1 VTQHQDEVV
10 AQHQDEVVAQHQD
23 EVVAQHQDEVVAQ
36 HQDEVVTQHQDEVVT
51 QHQDE
56 VVTQHQD
63 EVVTQHQDEV
73 VAQHQDEV
81 VAQHQDEVVT
91 QAKQVVPQIDI
102 TAGLDIKTDS
112 GIVGDNITN
121 YSRPVLSGTTIV
133 NSKISLFVA
142 GEEYTATADSEGK
155 WSIPVSNELE
165 DGEYNYYITATAPD
179 GRTGNYSDYF
189 IIDTKDPD
197 ISFTL
202 NGELRND
209 ITNVTMPLLTGLTEA
224 KSTVSIIIG
233 DSEYYTTSNSVGEWS
248 IQTTRALQEGINNY
262 TVTVIDQAGNN
273 SITQGTVTLDTTIL
287 PLTGIKFSHSADDRN
302 SNTYTPTIEG
312 WGEPGA
318 MLTISIGSRSRT
330 LTIPES
336 RKWFFAVPPGFI
348 QKGRTTQYI
357 SFKETDPAGNSNQKN
372 IKFNFF
378 TDKPDVSADL
388 SPDSDTGIHGDKIT
402 NNLSP
407 TLTGK
412 ISSARLSP
420 DMIGRSKISLTI
432 DGVTYSN
439 ISVDKNGNWSFKLPV
454 ELSPGYIYH
463 YTVNASD
470 FVGNTNS
477 YTSFI
482 KTSPL
487 SGSLDIDSITGQNSI
502 IETSNKLPTLSG
514 TATIGSELVININNT
529 SQKVSVDSSTGAWTY
544 KVTESL
550 GDGKHTFTLVEK
562 NKNGKI
568 NTFNGYFIV
577 DTRAPELTASISGIK
592 DGKIH
597 DPNVVFIGKTEPRAL
612 VTISV
617 LGGTYQT
624 KADNKGDWSYPLN
637 NKELSV
643 NQTINYSVIASNAA
657 GNRSK
662 ASGSFYIDTINLTV
676 GIDDQNSSKD
686 KDVVTNNNKP
696 IFSGVT
702 ENDSNVSLKINNDMY
717 STKADQYGHWSIEL
731 QKELPDDTY
740 TYTVTVNK
748 GDKMNYISDKITID
762 TVALPTHINPVN
774 DFDSHIHHDSYYTNT
789 NQPTL
794 TGISEP
800 HAKII
805 LNINNN
811 TSETMADENG
821 NWELKTVSLKE
832 GNTENNYSIK
842 IIDRAGNISE
852 EVTGQIIFDNTPPEL
867 NNVSI
872 HHQDSDNQLVTLS
885 GKTKSNS
892 MIVLS
897 CDDNNDYSTRANNEG
912 EWMLKTYNRK
922 DESYNIKVIDQ
933 AGNESEWVIKTP
945 ASDTTTIVPE
955 KVEIIDTHNIQNDS
969 MNIIAAEIPPSENGV
984 HSQYSADVGIEHH
997 NELSL

>member
-1 VTQHQDEVV
+1 MKSVSVTNFDYENTRVAKLKVSGFDIIITDSHGEKTRIIDGLPGILTGELKLQNENGKDIDSTEIINSIDASRLGLDVSVLGSLLNGNDVIPPQEKIDEKTPHNETNEDATHKALEALSAENKELKEKLSKSHQQPKNEENIKIQVEIAEQKINEDTAAFQESNSPTLSVDNRPKKKILLLDDSGSSSSSLPPIKIYIHQDEI
-10 AQHQDEVVAQHQD
+10 
-23 EVVAQHQDEVVAQ
+23 VAQ
-36 HQDEVVTQHQDEVVT
+36 HQDEVVTQHQDEVVA
-51 QHQDE
+51 
-56 VVTQHQD
+56 
-63 EVVTQHQDEV
+63 QHQDEV

-482 KTSPL
+482 KTSP
-487 SGSLDIDSITGQNSI
+487 
-502 IETSNKLPTLSG
+502 
-514 TATIGSELVININNT
+514 
-529 SQKVSVDSSTGAWTY
+529 
-544 KVTESL
+544 
-550 GDGKHTFTLVEK
+550 
-562 NKNGKI
+562 
-568 NTFNGYFIV
+568 
-577 DTRAPELTASISGIK
+577 
-592 DGKIH
+592 
-597 DPNVVFIGKTEPRAL
+597 
-612 VTISV
+612 
-617 LGGTYQT
+617 
-624 KADNKGDWSYPLN
+624 
-637 NKELSV
+637 
-643 NQTINYSVIASNAA
+643 
-657 GNRSK
+657 
-662 ASGSFYIDTINLTV
+662 
-676 GIDDQNSSKD
+676 
-686 KDVVTNNNKP
+686 
-696 IFSGVT
+696 
-702 ENDSNVSLKINNDMY
+702 
-717 STKADQYGHWSIEL
+717 
-731 QKELPDDTY
+731 
-740 TYTVTVNK
+740 
-748 GDKMNYISDKITID
+748 
-762 TVALPTHINPVN
+762 
-774 DFDSHIHHDSYYTNT
+774 
-789 NQPTL
+789 
-794 TGISEP
+794 
-800 HAKII
+800 
-805 LNINNN
+805 
-811 TSETMADENG
+811 
-821 NWELKTVSLKE
+821 
-832 GNTENNYSIK
+832 
-842 IIDRAGNISE
+842 
-852 EVTGQIIFDNTPPEL
+852 
-867 NNVSI
+867 
-872 HHQDSDNQLVTLS
+872 
-885 GKTKSNS
+885 
-892 MIVLS
+892 
-897 CDDNNDYSTRANNEG
+897 
-912 EWMLKTYNRK
+912 
-922 DESYNIKVIDQ
+922 
-933 AGNESEWVIKTP
+933 
-945 ASDTTTIVPE
+945 
-955 KVEIIDTHNIQNDS
+955 
-969 MNIIAAEIPPSENGV
+969 
-984 HSQYSADVGIEHH
+984 
-997 NELSL
+997 

>member
-1 VTQHQDEVV
+1 MKSVSVTNFDYENTRVAKLKVSGFDIIITDSHGEKTRIIDGLPGILTGELKLQNENGKDIDSTEIINSIDASRLGLDVSVLGSLLNGNDVIPPQEKIDEKTPHNETNEDATHKALEALSAENKELKEKLSKSHQQPKNEENIKIQVEIAEQKINEDTAAFQESNSPTLSVDNRPKKKILLLDDSGSSSSSLPPIKIYIHQDEIV
-10 AQHQDEVVAQHQD
+10 A
-23 EVVAQHQDEVVAQ
+23 
-36 HQDEVVTQHQDEVVT
+36 
-51 QHQDE
+51 
-56 VVTQHQD
+56 QHQD

-454 ELSPGYIYH
+454 EL
-463 YTVNASD
+463 
-470 FVGNTNS
+470 
-477 YTSFI
+477 
-482 KTSPL
+482 
-487 SGSLDIDSITGQNSI
+487 
-502 IETSNKLPTLSG
+502 
-514 TATIGSELVININNT
+514 
-529 SQKVSVDSSTGAWTY
+529 
-544 KVTESL
+544 
-550 GDGKHTFTLVEK
+550 
-562 NKNGKI
+562 
-568 NTFNGYFIV
+568 
-577 DTRAPELTASISGIK
+577 
-592 DGKIH
+592 
-597 DPNVVFIGKTEPRAL
+597 
-612 VTISV
+612 
-617 LGGTYQT
+617 
-624 KADNKGDWSYPLN
+624 
-637 NKELSV
+637 
-643 NQTINYSVIASNAA
+643 
-657 GNRSK
+657 
-662 ASGSFYIDTINLTV
+662 
-676 GIDDQNSSKD
+676 
-686 KDVVTNNNKP
+686 
-696 IFSGVT
+696 
-702 ENDSNVSLKINNDMY
+702 
-717 STKADQYGHWSIEL
+717 
-731 QKELPDDTY
+731 
-740 TYTVTVNK
+740 
-748 GDKMNYISDKITID
+748 
-762 TVALPTHINPVN
+762 
-774 DFDSHIHHDSYYTNT
+774 
-789 NQPTL
+789 
-794 TGISEP
+794 
-800 HAKII
+800 
-805 LNINNN
+805 
-811 TSETMADENG
+811 
-821 NWELKTVSLKE
+821 
-832 GNTENNYSIK
+832 
-842 IIDRAGNISE
+842 
-852 EVTGQIIFDNTPPEL
+852 
-867 NNVSI
+867 
-872 HHQDSDNQLVTLS
+872 
-885 GKTKSNS
+885 
-892 MIVLS
+892 
-897 CDDNNDYSTRANNEG
+897 
-912 EWMLKTYNRK
+912 
-922 DESYNIKVIDQ
+922 
-933 AGNESEWVIKTP
+933 
-945 ASDTTTIVPE
+945 
-955 KVEIIDTHNIQNDS
+955 
-969 MNIIAAEIPPSENGV
+969 
-984 HSQYSADVGIEHH
+984 
-997 NELSL
+997 

>member
-1 VTQHQDEVV
+1 MKSVSVTNFDYENTRVAKLKVSGFDIIITDSHGEKTRIIDGLPGILTGELKLQNENGKDIDSTEIINSIDASRLGLDVSVLGSLLNGNDVIPPQEKIDEKTPHNETNEDATHKALEALSAENKELKEKLSKSHQQPKNEENIKIQVEIAEQKINEDTAAFQESNSPTLSVDNRPKKKILLLDDSGSSSSSLPPIKIYIHQDEIVAQHQDEVVTQHQDEVV

-662 ASGSFYIDTINLTV
+662 ASGSF
-676 GIDDQNSSKD
+676 
-686 KDVVTNNNKP
+686 
-696 IFSGVT
+696 
-702 ENDSNVSLKINNDMY
+702 
-717 STKADQYGHWSIEL
+717 
-731 QKELPDDTY
+731 
-740 TYTVTVNK
+740 
-748 GDKMNYISDKITID
+748 
-762 TVALPTHINPVN
+762 
-774 DFDSHIHHDSYYTNT
+774 
-789 NQPTL
+789 
-794 TGISEP
+794 
-800 HAKII
+800 I
-805 LNINNN
+805 LI
-811 TSETMADENG
+811 
-821 NWELKTVSLKE
+821 
-832 GNTENNYSIK
+832 
-842 IIDRAGNISE
+842 R
-852 EVTGQIIFDNTPPEL
+852 
-867 NNVSI
+867 
-872 HHQDSDNQLVTLS
+872 
-885 GKTKSNS
+885 
-892 MIVLS
+892 
-897 CDDNNDYSTRANNEG
+897 
-912 EWMLKTYNRK
+912 
-922 DESYNIKVIDQ
+922 
-933 AGNESEWVIKTP
+933 
-945 ASDTTTIVPE
+945 
-955 KVEIIDTHNIQNDS
+955 
-969 MNIIAAEIPPSENGV
+969 
-984 HSQYSADVGIEHH
+984 
-997 NELSL
+997 

>member
-1 VTQHQDEVV
+1 MKSVSVTNFDYENTRVAKLKVSGFDIIITDSHGEKTRIIDGLPGILTGELKLQNENGKDIDSTEIINSIDASRLGLDVSVLGSLLNGNDVIPPQEKIDEKTPHNETNEDATHKALEALSAENKELKEKLSKSHQQPKNEENIKIQVEIAEQKINEDTAAFQESNSPTLSVDNRPKKKILLLDDSGSSSSSLPPIKIYIHQDEIVAQHQDEVVTQHQDEVV

-624 KADNKGDWSYPLN
+624 KADNKGDWSYPL
-637 NKELSV
+637 
-643 NQTINYSVIASNAA
+643 
-657 GNRSK
+657 
-662 ASGSFYIDTINLTV
+662 
-676 GIDDQNSSKD
+676 
-686 KDVVTNNNKP
+686 
-696 IFSGVT
+696 
-702 ENDSNVSLKINNDMY
+702 
-717 STKADQYGHWSIEL
+717 
-731 QKELPDDTY
+731 
-740 TYTVTVNK
+740 
-748 GDKMNYISDKITID
+748 
-762 TVALPTHINPVN
+762 
-774 DFDSHIHHDSYYTNT
+774 
-789 NQPTL
+789 
-794 TGISEP
+794 
-800 HAKII
+800 
-805 LNINNN
+805 
-811 TSETMADENG
+811 
-821 NWELKTVSLKE
+821 
-832 GNTENNYSIK
+832 
-842 IIDRAGNISE
+842 
-852 EVTGQIIFDNTPPEL
+852 
-867 NNVSI
+867 
-872 HHQDSDNQLVTLS
+872 
-885 GKTKSNS
+885 
-892 MIVLS
+892 
-897 CDDNNDYSTRANNEG
+897 
-912 EWMLKTYNRK
+912 
-922 DESYNIKVIDQ
+922 
-933 AGNESEWVIKTP
+933 
-945 ASDTTTIVPE
+945 
-955 KVEIIDTHNIQNDS
+955 
-969 MNIIAAEIPPSENGV
+969 
-984 HSQYSADVGIEHH
+984 
-997 NELSL
+997 

>member
-1 VTQHQDEVV
+1 MKSVSVTNFDYENTRVAKLKVSGFDIIITDSHGEKTRIIDGFPGILTGELKLQNENGKDIDSTEIINSIDASRLGLDVSVLGSLLNGNDVIPPQEKIDEKTPHNETNEDATHKALEALSAENKELKEKLSKSHQQPKNEENIKIQVEIAEQKINEDTAAFQESNSPTLSVDNRPKKKILLLDDSGSSSSSLPPIKIYIHQDEIVAQHQDEVVTQHQDEVV

-696 IFSGVT
+696 I
-702 ENDSNVSLKINNDMY
+702 
-717 STKADQYGHWSIEL
+717 
-731 QKELPDDTY
+731 
-740 TYTVTVNK
+740 
-748 GDKMNYISDKITID
+748 
-762 TVALPTHINPVN
+762 
-774 DFDSHIHHDSYYTNT
+774 
-789 NQPTL
+789 
-794 TGISEP
+794 
-800 HAKII
+800 
-805 LNINNN
+805 
-811 TSETMADENG
+811 
-821 NWELKTVSLKE
+821 
-832 GNTENNYSIK
+832 
-842 IIDRAGNISE
+842 
-852 EVTGQIIFDNTPPEL
+852 
-867 NNVSI
+867 
-872 HHQDSDNQLVTLS
+872 
-885 GKTKSNS
+885 
-892 MIVLS
+892 
-897 CDDNNDYSTRANNEG
+897 
-912 EWMLKTYNRK
+912 
-922 DESYNIKVIDQ
+922 
-933 AGNESEWVIKTP
+933 
-945 ASDTTTIVPE
+945 
-955 KVEIIDTHNIQNDS
+955 
-969 MNIIAAEIPPSENGV
+969 
-984 HSQYSADVGIEHH
+984 
-997 NELSL
+997 

>member
-1 VTQHQDEVV
+1 MKSVSVTNFDYENTRVAKLKVSGFDIIITDSHGEKTRIIDGLPGILTGELKLQNENGKDIDSTEIINSIDASRLGLDVSVLGSLLNGNDVIPPQEKIDEKTPHNETNEDATHKALEALSAENKELKEKLSKSHQQPKNEENIKIQVEIAEQKINEDTAAFQESNSPTLSVDNRPKKKILLLDDSGSSSSSLPPIKIYIHQDEIV
-10 AQHQDEVVAQHQD
+10 A
-23 EVVAQHQDEVVAQ
+23 
-36 HQDEVVTQHQDEVVT
+36 QHQDEVVT

-487 SGSLDIDSITGQNSI
+487 SGSLD
-502 IETSNKLPTLSG
+502 
-514 TATIGSELVININNT
+514 
-529 SQKVSVDSSTGAWTY
+529 
-544 KVTESL
+544 
-550 GDGKHTFTLVEK
+550 
-562 NKNGKI
+562 
-568 NTFNGYFIV
+568 
-577 DTRAPELTASISGIK
+577 
-592 DGKIH
+592 
-597 DPNVVFIGKTEPRAL
+597 
-612 VTISV
+612 
-617 LGGTYQT
+617 
-624 KADNKGDWSYPLN
+624 
-637 NKELSV
+637 
-643 NQTINYSVIASNAA
+643 
-657 GNRSK
+657 
-662 ASGSFYIDTINLTV
+662 
-676 GIDDQNSSKD
+676 
-686 KDVVTNNNKP
+686 
-696 IFSGVT
+696 
-702 ENDSNVSLKINNDMY
+702 
-717 STKADQYGHWSIEL
+717 
-731 QKELPDDTY
+731 
-740 TYTVTVNK
+740 
-748 GDKMNYISDKITID
+748 
-762 TVALPTHINPVN
+762 
-774 DFDSHIHHDSYYTNT
+774 
-789 NQPTL
+789 
-794 TGISEP
+794 
-800 HAKII
+800 
-805 LNINNN
+805 
-811 TSETMADENG
+811 
-821 NWELKTVSLKE
+821 
-832 GNTENNYSIK
+832 
-842 IIDRAGNISE
+842 
-852 EVTGQIIFDNTPPEL
+852 
-867 NNVSI
+867 
-872 HHQDSDNQLVTLS
+872 
-885 GKTKSNS
+885 
-892 MIVLS
+892 
-897 CDDNNDYSTRANNEG
+897 
-912 EWMLKTYNRK
+912 
-922 DESYNIKVIDQ
+922 
-933 AGNESEWVIKTP
+933 
-945 ASDTTTIVPE
+945 
-955 KVEIIDTHNIQNDS
+955 
-969 MNIIAAEIPPSENGV
+969 
-984 HSQYSADVGIEHH
+984 
-997 NELSL
+997 

>member
-1 VTQHQDEVV
+1 MKSVSVTNFDYENTRVAKLKVSGFDIIITDSHGEKTRIIDGLPGILTGELKLQNENGKDIDSTEIINSIDASRLGLDVSVLGSLLNGNDVIPPQEKIDEKTPHNETNEDATHKALEALSAENKELKEKLSKSHQQPKNEENIKIQVEIAEQKINEDTAAFQESNSPTLSVDNRPKKKILLLDDSGSSSSSLPPIKIYIHQDEIV
-10 AQHQDEVVAQHQD
+10 A
-23 EVVAQHQDEVVAQ
+23 
-36 HQDEVVTQHQDEVVT
+36 

-482 KTSPL
+482 KTSP
-487 SGSLDIDSITGQNSI
+487 
-502 IETSNKLPTLSG
+502 
-514 TATIGSELVININNT
+514 
-529 SQKVSVDSSTGAWTY
+529 
-544 KVTESL
+544 
-550 GDGKHTFTLVEK
+550 
-562 NKNGKI
+562 
-568 NTFNGYFIV
+568 
-577 DTRAPELTASISGIK
+577 
-592 DGKIH
+592 
-597 DPNVVFIGKTEPRAL
+597 
-612 VTISV
+612 
-617 LGGTYQT
+617 
-624 KADNKGDWSYPLN
+624 
-637 NKELSV
+637 
-643 NQTINYSVIASNAA
+643 
-657 GNRSK
+657 
-662 ASGSFYIDTINLTV
+662 
-676 GIDDQNSSKD
+676 
-686 KDVVTNNNKP
+686 
-696 IFSGVT
+696 
-702 ENDSNVSLKINNDMY
+702 
-717 STKADQYGHWSIEL
+717 
-731 QKELPDDTY
+731 
-740 TYTVTVNK
+740 
-748 GDKMNYISDKITID
+748 
-762 TVALPTHINPVN
+762 
-774 DFDSHIHHDSYYTNT
+774 
-789 NQPTL
+789 
-794 TGISEP
+794 
-800 HAKII
+800 
-805 LNINNN
+805 
-811 TSETMADENG
+811 
-821 NWELKTVSLKE
+821 
-832 GNTENNYSIK
+832 
-842 IIDRAGNISE
+842 
-852 EVTGQIIFDNTPPEL
+852 
-867 NNVSI
+867 
-872 HHQDSDNQLVTLS
+872 
-885 GKTKSNS
+885 
-892 MIVLS
+892 
-897 CDDNNDYSTRANNEG
+897 
-912 EWMLKTYNRK
+912 
-922 DESYNIKVIDQ
+922 
-933 AGNESEWVIKTP
+933 
-945 ASDTTTIVPE
+945 
-955 KVEIIDTHNIQNDS
+955 
-969 MNIIAAEIPPSENGV
+969 
-984 HSQYSADVGIEHH
+984 
-997 NELSL
+997 

>member
-1 VTQHQDEVV
+1 MKSVSVTNFDYENTRVAKLKVSGFDIIITDSHGEKTRIIDGLPGILTGELKLQNENGKDIDSTEIINSIDASRLGLDVSVLGSLLNGNDVIPPQEKIDEKTPHNETNEDATHKALEALSAENKELKEKLSKSHQQPKNEENIKIQVEIAEQKINEDTAAFQESNSPTLSVDNRPKKKILLLDDSGSSSSSLPPIKIYIHQDEI
-10 AQHQDEVVAQHQD
+10 
-23 EVVAQHQDEVVAQ
+23 VAQ
-36 HQDEVVTQHQDEVVT
+36 HQDEVVTQHQDEVVA
-51 QHQDE
+51 
-56 VVTQHQD
+56 
-63 EVVTQHQDEV
+63 QHQDEV

-821 NWELKTVSLKE
+821 NWELKT
-832 GNTENNYSIK
+832 
-842 IIDRAGNISE
+842 
-852 EVTGQIIFDNTPPEL
+852 
-867 NNVSI
+867 
-872 HHQDSDNQLVTLS
+872 
-885 GKTKSNS
+885 
-892 MIVLS
+892 
-897 CDDNNDYSTRANNEG
+897 
-912 EWMLKTYNRK
+912 
-922 DESYNIKVIDQ
+922 
-933 AGNESEWVIKTP
+933 
-945 ASDTTTIVPE
+945 
-955 KVEIIDTHNIQNDS
+955 
-969 MNIIAAEIPPSENGV
+969 
-984 HSQYSADVGIEHH
+984 
-997 NELSL
+997 

>member
-1 VTQHQDEVV
+1 MKSVSVTNFDYENTRVAKLKVSGFDIIITDSHGEKTRIIDGLPGILTGELKLQNENGKDIDSTEIINSIDASRLGLDVSVLGSLLNGNDVIPPQEKIDEKTPHNETNEDATHKALEALSAENKELKEKLSKSHQQPKNEENIKIQVEIAEQKINEDTAAFQESNSPTLSVDNRPKKKILLLDDSGSSSSSLPPIKIYIHQDEIV
-10 AQHQDEVVAQHQD
+10 AQHQDEIVA
-23 EVVAQHQDEVVAQ
+23 
-36 HQDEVVTQHQDEVVT
+36 
-51 QHQDE
+51 
-56 VVTQHQD
+56 QHQD

-502 IETSNKLPTLSG
+502 IETS
-514 TATIGSELVININNT
+514 
-529 SQKVSVDSSTGAWTY
+529 
-544 KVTESL
+544 
-550 GDGKHTFTLVEK
+550 
-562 NKNGKI
+562 
-568 NTFNGYFIV
+568 
-577 DTRAPELTASISGIK
+577 
-592 DGKIH
+592 
-597 DPNVVFIGKTEPRAL
+597 
-612 VTISV
+612 
-617 LGGTYQT
+617 
-624 KADNKGDWSYPLN
+624 
-637 NKELSV
+637 
-643 NQTINYSVIASNAA
+643 
-657 GNRSK
+657 
-662 ASGSFYIDTINLTV
+662 
-676 GIDDQNSSKD
+676 
-686 KDVVTNNNKP
+686 
-696 IFSGVT
+696 
-702 ENDSNVSLKINNDMY
+702 
-717 STKADQYGHWSIEL
+717 
-731 QKELPDDTY
+731 
-740 TYTVTVNK
+740 
-748 GDKMNYISDKITID
+748 
-762 TVALPTHINPVN
+762 
-774 DFDSHIHHDSYYTNT
+774 
-789 NQPTL
+789 
-794 TGISEP
+794 
-800 HAKII
+800 
-805 LNINNN
+805 
-811 TSETMADENG
+811 
-821 NWELKTVSLKE
+821 
-832 GNTENNYSIK
+832 
-842 IIDRAGNISE
+842 
-852 EVTGQIIFDNTPPEL
+852 
-867 NNVSI
+867 
-872 HHQDSDNQLVTLS
+872 
-885 GKTKSNS
+885 
-892 MIVLS
+892 
-897 CDDNNDYSTRANNEG
+897 
-912 EWMLKTYNRK
+912 
-922 DESYNIKVIDQ
+922 
-933 AGNESEWVIKTP
+933 
-945 ASDTTTIVPE
+945 
-955 KVEIIDTHNIQNDS
+955 
-969 MNIIAAEIPPSENGV
+969 
-984 HSQYSADVGIEHH
+984 
-997 NELSL
+997 

>member
-1 VTQHQDEVV
+1 MKSVSVTNFDYENTRVAKLKVSGFDIIITDSHGEKTRIIDGLPGILTGELKLQNENGKDIDSTEIINSIDASRLGLDVSVLGSLLNGNDVIPPQEKIDEKTPHNETNEDATHKALEALSAENKELKEKLSKSHQQPKNEENIKIQVEIAEQKINEDTAAFQESNSPTLSVDNRPKKKILLLDDSGSSSSSLPPIKIYIHQDEIVAQHQDEVVTQHQDEVV

-23 EVVAQHQDEVVAQ
+23 EVVAQHQDEVVA
-36 HQDEVVTQHQDEVVT
+36 

-657 GNRSK
+657 
-662 ASGSFYIDTINLTV
+662 
-676 GIDDQNSSKD
+676 
-686 KDVVTNNNKP
+686 
-696 IFSGVT
+696 
-702 ENDSNVSLKINNDMY
+702 
-717 STKADQYGHWSIEL
+717 
-731 QKELPDDTY
+731 
-740 TYTVTVNK
+740 
-748 GDKMNYISDKITID
+748 
-762 TVALPTHINPVN
+762 
-774 DFDSHIHHDSYYTNT
+774 
-789 NQPTL
+789 
-794 TGISEP
+794 
-800 HAKII
+800 
-805 LNINNN
+805 
-811 TSETMADENG
+811 
-821 NWELKTVSLKE
+821 
-832 GNTENNYSIK
+832 
-842 IIDRAGNISE
+842 
-852 EVTGQIIFDNTPPEL
+852 
-867 NNVSI
+867 
-872 HHQDSDNQLVTLS
+872 
-885 GKTKSNS
+885 
-892 MIVLS
+892 
-897 CDDNNDYSTRANNEG
+897 
-912 EWMLKTYNRK
+912 
-922 DESYNIKVIDQ
+922 
-933 AGNESEWVIKTP
+933 
-945 ASDTTTIVPE
+945 
-955 KVEIIDTHNIQNDS
+955 
-969 MNIIAAEIPPSENGV
+969 
-984 HSQYSADVGIEHH
+984 
-997 NELSL
+997 

>member
-1 VTQHQDEVV
+1 MKSVSVTNFDYENTRVAKLKVSGFDIIITDSHGEKTRIIDGLPGILTGELKLQNENGKDIDSTEIINSIDASRLGLDVSVLGSLLNGNDVIPPQEKIDEKTPHNETNEDATHKALEALSAENKELKEKLSKSHQQPKNEENIKIQVEIAEQKINEDTAAFQESNSPTLSVDNRPKKKILLLDDSGSSSSSLPPIKIYIHQDEIV
-10 AQHQDEVVAQHQD
+10 A
-23 EVVAQHQDEVVAQ
+23 
-36 HQDEVVTQHQDEVVT
+36 QHQDEVVT

-487 SGSLDIDSITGQNSI
+487 SGSLDI
-502 IETSNKLPTLSG
+502 
-514 TATIGSELVININNT
+514 
-529 SQKVSVDSSTGAWTY
+529 
-544 KVTESL
+544 
-550 GDGKHTFTLVEK
+550 
-562 NKNGKI
+562 
-568 NTFNGYFIV
+568 
-577 DTRAPELTASISGIK
+577 
-592 DGKIH
+592 
-597 DPNVVFIGKTEPRAL
+597 
-612 VTISV
+612 
-617 LGGTYQT
+617 
-624 KADNKGDWSYPLN
+624 
-637 NKELSV
+637 
-643 NQTINYSVIASNAA
+643 
-657 GNRSK
+657 
-662 ASGSFYIDTINLTV
+662 
-676 GIDDQNSSKD
+676 
-686 KDVVTNNNKP
+686 
-696 IFSGVT
+696 
-702 ENDSNVSLKINNDMY
+702 
-717 STKADQYGHWSIEL
+717 
-731 QKELPDDTY
+731 
-740 TYTVTVNK
+740 
-748 GDKMNYISDKITID
+748 
-762 TVALPTHINPVN
+762 
-774 DFDSHIHHDSYYTNT
+774 
-789 NQPTL
+789 
-794 TGISEP
+794 
-800 HAKII
+800 
-805 LNINNN
+805 
-811 TSETMADENG
+811 
-821 NWELKTVSLKE
+821 
-832 GNTENNYSIK
+832 
-842 IIDRAGNISE
+842 
-852 EVTGQIIFDNTPPEL
+852 
-867 NNVSI
+867 
-872 HHQDSDNQLVTLS
+872 
-885 GKTKSNS
+885 
-892 MIVLS
+892 
-897 CDDNNDYSTRANNEG
+897 
-912 EWMLKTYNRK
+912 
-922 DESYNIKVIDQ
+922 
-933 AGNESEWVIKTP
+933 
-945 ASDTTTIVPE
+945 
-955 KVEIIDTHNIQNDS
+955 
-969 MNIIAAEIPPSENGV
+969 
-984 HSQYSADVGIEHH
+984 
-997 NELSL
+997 

>member
-1 VTQHQDEVV
+1 MKSVSVTNFDYENTRVAKLKVSGFDIIITDSHGEKTRIIDGLPGILTGELKLQNENGKDIDSTEIINSIDASRLGLDVSVLGSLLNGNDVIPPQEKIDEKTPHNETNEDATHKALEALSAENKELKEKLSKSHQQPKNEENIKIQVEIAEQKINEDTAAFQESNSPTLSVDNRPKKKILLLDDSGSSSSSLPPIKIYIHQDEI
-10 AQHQDEVVAQHQD
+10 VAQHQD

-637 NKELSV
+637 
-643 NQTINYSVIASNAA
+643 
-657 GNRSK
+657 
-662 ASGSFYIDTINLTV
+662 
-676 GIDDQNSSKD
+676 
-686 KDVVTNNNKP
+686 
-696 IFSGVT
+696 
-702 ENDSNVSLKINNDMY
+702 
-717 STKADQYGHWSIEL
+717 
-731 QKELPDDTY
+731 
-740 TYTVTVNK
+740 
-748 GDKMNYISDKITID
+748 
-762 TVALPTHINPVN
+762 
-774 DFDSHIHHDSYYTNT
+774 
-789 NQPTL
+789 
-794 TGISEP
+794 
-800 HAKII
+800 
-805 LNINNN
+805 
-811 TSETMADENG
+811 
-821 NWELKTVSLKE
+821 
-832 GNTENNYSIK
+832 
-842 IIDRAGNISE
+842 
-852 EVTGQIIFDNTPPEL
+852 
-867 NNVSI
+867 
-872 HHQDSDNQLVTLS
+872 
-885 GKTKSNS
+885 
-892 MIVLS
+892 
-897 CDDNNDYSTRANNEG
+897 
-912 EWMLKTYNRK
+912 
-922 DESYNIKVIDQ
+922 
-933 AGNESEWVIKTP
+933 
-945 ASDTTTIVPE
+945 
-955 KVEIIDTHNIQNDS
+955 
-969 MNIIAAEIPPSENGV
+969 
-984 HSQYSADVGIEHH
+984 
-997 NELSL
+997 

>member
-1 VTQHQDEVV
+1 MKSVSVTNFDYENTRVAKLKVSGFDIIITDSHGEKTRIIDGLPGILTGELKLQNENGKDIDSTEIINSIDASRLGLDVSVLGSLLNGNDVIPPQEKIDEKTPHNETNEDATHKALEALSAENKELKEKLSKSHQQPKNEENIKIQVEIAEQKINEDTAAFQESNSPTLSVDNRPKKKILLLDDSGSSSSSLPPIKIYIHQDEIV
-10 AQHQDEVVAQHQD
+10 A
-23 EVVAQHQDEVVAQ
+23 
-36 HQDEVVTQHQDEVVT
+36 
-51 QHQDE
+51 
-56 VVTQHQD
+56 QHQD

-676 GIDDQNSSKD
+676 GIDD
-686 KDVVTNNNKP
+686 
-696 IFSGVT
+696 
-702 ENDSNVSLKINNDMY
+702 
-717 STKADQYGHWSIEL
+717 
-731 QKELPDDTY
+731 
-740 TYTVTVNK
+740 
-748 GDKMNYISDKITID
+748 
-762 TVALPTHINPVN
+762 
-774 DFDSHIHHDSYYTNT
+774 
-789 NQPTL
+789 
-794 TGISEP
+794 
-800 HAKII
+800 
-805 LNINNN
+805 
-811 TSETMADENG
+811 
-821 NWELKTVSLKE
+821 
-832 GNTENNYSIK
+832 
-842 IIDRAGNISE
+842 
-852 EVTGQIIFDNTPPEL
+852 
-867 NNVSI
+867 
-872 HHQDSDNQLVTLS
+872 
-885 GKTKSNS
+885 
-892 MIVLS
+892 
-897 CDDNNDYSTRANNEG
+897 
-912 EWMLKTYNRK
+912 
-922 DESYNIKVIDQ
+922 
-933 AGNESEWVIKTP
+933 
-945 ASDTTTIVPE
+945 
-955 KVEIIDTHNIQNDS
+955 
-969 MNIIAAEIPPSENGV
+969 
-984 HSQYSADVGIEHH
+984 
-997 NELSL
+997 

>member
-1 VTQHQDEVV
+1 MKSVSVTNFDYENTRVAKLKVSGFDIIITDSHGEKTRIIDGLPGILTGELKLQNENGKDIDSTEIINSIDASRLGLDVSVLGSLLNGNDVIPPQEKIDEKTPHNETNEDATHKALEALSAENKELKEKLSKSHQQPKNEENIKIQVEIAEQKINEDTAAFQESNSPTLSVDNRPKKKILLLDDSGSSSSSLPPIKIYIHQDEIVAQHQDEVVTQHQDEVV
-10 AQHQDEVVAQHQD
+10 AQHQDEVVA
-23 EVVAQHQDEVVAQ
+23 
-36 HQDEVVTQHQDEVVT
+36 
-51 QHQDE
+51 
-56 VVTQHQD
+56 QHQD

-624 KADNKGDWSYPLN
+624 KADN
-637 NKELSV
+637 
-643 NQTINYSVIASNAA
+643 
-657 GNRSK
+657 
-662 ASGSFYIDTINLTV
+662 
-676 GIDDQNSSKD
+676 
-686 KDVVTNNNKP
+686 
-696 IFSGVT
+696 
-702 ENDSNVSLKINNDMY
+702 
-717 STKADQYGHWSIEL
+717 
-731 QKELPDDTY
+731 
-740 TYTVTVNK
+740 
-748 GDKMNYISDKITID
+748 
-762 TVALPTHINPVN
+762 
-774 DFDSHIHHDSYYTNT
+774 
-789 NQPTL
+789 
-794 TGISEP
+794 
-800 HAKII
+800 
-805 LNINNN
+805 
-811 TSETMADENG
+811 
-821 NWELKTVSLKE
+821 
-832 GNTENNYSIK
+832 
-842 IIDRAGNISE
+842 
-852 EVTGQIIFDNTPPEL
+852 
-867 NNVSI
+867 
-872 HHQDSDNQLVTLS
+872 
-885 GKTKSNS
+885 
-892 MIVLS
+892 
-897 CDDNNDYSTRANNEG
+897 
-912 EWMLKTYNRK
+912 
-922 DESYNIKVIDQ
+922 
-933 AGNESEWVIKTP
+933 
-945 ASDTTTIVPE
+945 
-955 KVEIIDTHNIQNDS
+955 
-969 MNIIAAEIPPSENGV
+969 
-984 HSQYSADVGIEHH
+984 
-997 NELSL
+997 

>member
-1 VTQHQDEVV
+1 MKSVSVTNFDYENTRVAKLKVSGFDIIITDSHGEKTRIIDGLPGILTGELKLQNENGKDIDSTEIINSIDASRLGLDVSVLGSLLNGNDVIPPQEKIDEKTPHNETNEDATHKALEALSAENKELKEKLSKSHQQPKNEENIKIQVEIAEQKINEDTAAFQESNSPTLSVDNRPKKKILLLDDSGSSSSSLPPIKIYIHQDEI
-10 AQHQDEVVAQHQD
+10 
-23 EVVAQHQDEVVAQ
+23 VAQ
-36 HQDEVVTQHQDEVVT
+36 HQDEVVTQHQDEVVA
-51 QHQDE
+51 
-56 VVTQHQD
+56 
-63 EVVTQHQDEV
+63 QHQDEV

-487 SGSLDIDSITGQNSI
+487 SGSLD
-502 IETSNKLPTLSG
+502 
-514 TATIGSELVININNT
+514 
-529 SQKVSVDSSTGAWTY
+529 
-544 KVTESL
+544 
-550 GDGKHTFTLVEK
+550 
-562 NKNGKI
+562 
-568 NTFNGYFIV
+568 
-577 DTRAPELTASISGIK
+577 
-592 DGKIH
+592 
-597 DPNVVFIGKTEPRAL
+597 
-612 VTISV
+612 
-617 LGGTYQT
+617 
-624 KADNKGDWSYPLN
+624 
-637 NKELSV
+637 
-643 NQTINYSVIASNAA
+643 
-657 GNRSK
+657 
-662 ASGSFYIDTINLTV
+662 
-676 GIDDQNSSKD
+676 
-686 KDVVTNNNKP
+686 
-696 IFSGVT
+696 
-702 ENDSNVSLKINNDMY
+702 
-717 STKADQYGHWSIEL
+717 
-731 QKELPDDTY
+731 
-740 TYTVTVNK
+740 
-748 GDKMNYISDKITID
+748 
-762 TVALPTHINPVN
+762 
-774 DFDSHIHHDSYYTNT
+774 
-789 NQPTL
+789 
-794 TGISEP
+794 
-800 HAKII
+800 
-805 LNINNN
+805 
-811 TSETMADENG
+811 
-821 NWELKTVSLKE
+821 
-832 GNTENNYSIK
+832 
-842 IIDRAGNISE
+842 
-852 EVTGQIIFDNTPPEL
+852 
-867 NNVSI
+867 
-872 HHQDSDNQLVTLS
+872 
-885 GKTKSNS
+885 
-892 MIVLS
+892 
-897 CDDNNDYSTRANNEG
+897 
-912 EWMLKTYNRK
+912 
-922 DESYNIKVIDQ
+922 
-933 AGNESEWVIKTP
+933 
-945 ASDTTTIVPE
+945 
-955 KVEIIDTHNIQNDS
+955 
-969 MNIIAAEIPPSENGV
+969 
-984 HSQYSADVGIEHH
+984 
-997 NELSL
+997 

>member
-1 VTQHQDEVV
+1 MKSVSVTNFDYENTRVAKLKVSGFDIIITDSHGEKTRIIDGLPGILTGELKLQNENGKDIDSTEIINSIDASRLGLDVSVLGSLLNGNDVIPPQEKIDEKTPHNETNEDATHKALEALSAENKELKEKLSKSHQQPKNEENIKIQVEIAEQKINEDTAAFQESNSPTLSVDNRPKKKILLLDDSGSSSSSLPPIKIYIHQDEIV

-36 HQDEVVTQHQDEVVT
+36 HQDEVVT
-51 QHQDE
+51 
-56 VVTQHQD
+56 
-63 EVVTQHQDEV
+63 
-73 VAQHQDEV
+73 QHQDEV

-643 NQTINYSVIASNAA
+643 NQTINYSVI
-657 GNRSK
+657 
-662 ASGSFYIDTINLTV
+662 
-676 GIDDQNSSKD
+676 
-686 KDVVTNNNKP
+686 
-696 IFSGVT
+696 
-702 ENDSNVSLKINNDMY
+702 
-717 STKADQYGHWSIEL
+717 
-731 QKELPDDTY
+731 
-740 TYTVTVNK
+740 
-748 GDKMNYISDKITID
+748 
-762 TVALPTHINPVN
+762 
-774 DFDSHIHHDSYYTNT
+774 
-789 NQPTL
+789 
-794 TGISEP
+794 
-800 HAKII
+800 
-805 LNINNN
+805 
-811 TSETMADENG
+811 
-821 NWELKTVSLKE
+821 
-832 GNTENNYSIK
+832 
-842 IIDRAGNISE
+842 
-852 EVTGQIIFDNTPPEL
+852 
-867 NNVSI
+867 
-872 HHQDSDNQLVTLS
+872 
-885 GKTKSNS
+885 
-892 MIVLS
+892 
-897 CDDNNDYSTRANNEG
+897 
-912 EWMLKTYNRK
+912 
-922 DESYNIKVIDQ
+922 
-933 AGNESEWVIKTP
+933 
-945 ASDTTTIVPE
+945 
-955 KVEIIDTHNIQNDS
+955 
-969 MNIIAAEIPPSENGV
+969 
-984 HSQYSADVGIEHH
+984 
-997 NELSL
+997 

>member
-1 VTQHQDEVV
+1 MKSVSVTNFDYENTRVAKLKVSGFDIIITDSHGEKTRIIDGLPGILTGELKLQNENGKDIDSTEIINSIDASRLGLDVSVLGSLLNGNDVIPPQEKIDEKTPHNETNEDATHKALEALSAENKELKEKLSKSHQQPKNEENIKIQVEIAEQKINEDTAAFQESNSPTLSVDNRPKKKILLLDDSGSSSSSLPPIKIYIHQDEI
-10 AQHQDEVVAQHQD
+10 
-23 EVVAQHQDEVVAQ
+23 VAQ
-36 HQDEVVTQHQDEVVT
+36 HQDEVVTQHQDEVVA
-51 QHQDE
+51 
-56 VVTQHQD
+56 
-63 EVVTQHQDEV
+63 QHQDEV

-502 IETSNKLPTLSG
+502 IETSNKLPTL
-514 TATIGSELVININNT
+514 
-529 SQKVSVDSSTGAWTY
+529 
-544 KVTESL
+544 
-550 GDGKHTFTLVEK
+550 
-562 NKNGKI
+562 
-568 NTFNGYFIV
+568 
-577 DTRAPELTASISGIK
+577 
-592 DGKIH
+592 
-597 DPNVVFIGKTEPRAL
+597 
-612 VTISV
+612 
-617 LGGTYQT
+617 
-624 KADNKGDWSYPLN
+624 
-637 NKELSV
+637 
-643 NQTINYSVIASNAA
+643 
-657 GNRSK
+657 
-662 ASGSFYIDTINLTV
+662 
-676 GIDDQNSSKD
+676 
-686 KDVVTNNNKP
+686 
-696 IFSGVT
+696 
-702 ENDSNVSLKINNDMY
+702 
-717 STKADQYGHWSIEL
+717 
-731 QKELPDDTY
+731 
-740 TYTVTVNK
+740 
-748 GDKMNYISDKITID
+748 
-762 TVALPTHINPVN
+762 
-774 DFDSHIHHDSYYTNT
+774 
-789 NQPTL
+789 
-794 TGISEP
+794 
-800 HAKII
+800 
-805 LNINNN
+805 
-811 TSETMADENG
+811 
-821 NWELKTVSLKE
+821 
-832 GNTENNYSIK
+832 
-842 IIDRAGNISE
+842 
-852 EVTGQIIFDNTPPEL
+852 
-867 NNVSI
+867 
-872 HHQDSDNQLVTLS
+872 
-885 GKTKSNS
+885 
-892 MIVLS
+892 
-897 CDDNNDYSTRANNEG
+897 
-912 EWMLKTYNRK
+912 
-922 DESYNIKVIDQ
+922 
-933 AGNESEWVIKTP
+933 
-945 ASDTTTIVPE
+945 
-955 KVEIIDTHNIQNDS
+955 
-969 MNIIAAEIPPSENGV
+969 
-984 HSQYSADVGIEHH
+984 
-997 NELSL
+997 

>member
-1 VTQHQDEVV
+1 MKSVSVTNFDYENTRVAKLKVSGFDIIITDSHGEKTRIIDGLPGILTGELKLQNENGKDIDSTEIINSIDASRLGLDVSVLGSLLNGNDVIPPQEKIDEKTPHNETNEDATHKALEALSAENKELKEKLSKSHQQPKNEENIKIQVEIAEQKINEDTAAFQESNSPTLSVDNRPKKKILLLDDSGSSSSSLPPIKIYIHQDEIV
-10 AQHQDEVVAQHQD
+10 A
-23 EVVAQHQDEVVAQ
+23 
-36 HQDEVVTQHQDEVVT
+36 
-51 QHQDE
+51 
-56 VVTQHQD
+56 QHQD

-402 NNLSP
+402 NNL
-407 TLTGK
+407 
-412 ISSARLSP
+412 
-420 DMIGRSKISLTI
+420 
-432 DGVTYSN
+432 
-439 ISVDKNGNWSFKLPV
+439 
-454 ELSPGYIYH
+454 
-463 YTVNASD
+463 
-470 FVGNTNS
+470 
-477 YTSFI
+477 
-482 KTSPL
+482 
-487 SGSLDIDSITGQNSI
+487 
-502 IETSNKLPTLSG
+502 
-514 TATIGSELVININNT
+514 
-529 SQKVSVDSSTGAWTY
+529 
-544 KVTESL
+544 
-550 GDGKHTFTLVEK
+550 
-562 NKNGKI
+562 
-568 NTFNGYFIV
+568 
-577 DTRAPELTASISGIK
+577 
-592 DGKIH
+592 
-597 DPNVVFIGKTEPRAL
+597 
-612 VTISV
+612 
-617 LGGTYQT
+617 
-624 KADNKGDWSYPLN
+624 
-637 NKELSV
+637 
-643 NQTINYSVIASNAA
+643 
-657 GNRSK
+657 
-662 ASGSFYIDTINLTV
+662 
-676 GIDDQNSSKD
+676 
-686 KDVVTNNNKP
+686 
-696 IFSGVT
+696 
-702 ENDSNVSLKINNDMY
+702 
-717 STKADQYGHWSIEL
+717 
-731 QKELPDDTY
+731 
-740 TYTVTVNK
+740 
-748 GDKMNYISDKITID
+748 
-762 TVALPTHINPVN
+762 
-774 DFDSHIHHDSYYTNT
+774 
-789 NQPTL
+789 
-794 TGISEP
+794 
-800 HAKII
+800 
-805 LNINNN
+805 
-811 TSETMADENG
+811 
-821 NWELKTVSLKE
+821 
-832 GNTENNYSIK
+832 
-842 IIDRAGNISE
+842 
-852 EVTGQIIFDNTPPEL
+852 
-867 NNVSI
+867 
-872 HHQDSDNQLVTLS
+872 
-885 GKTKSNS
+885 
-892 MIVLS
+892 
-897 CDDNNDYSTRANNEG
+897 
-912 EWMLKTYNRK
+912 
-922 DESYNIKVIDQ
+922 
-933 AGNESEWVIKTP
+933 
-945 ASDTTTIVPE
+945 
-955 KVEIIDTHNIQNDS
+955 
-969 MNIIAAEIPPSENGV
+969 
-984 HSQYSADVGIEHH
+984 
-997 NELSL
+997 

>member
-1 VTQHQDEVV
+1 MKSVSVTNFDYENTRVAKLKVSGFDIIITDSHGEKTRIIDGLPGILTGELKLQNENGKDIDSTEIINSIDASRLGLDVSVLGSLLNGNDVIPPQEKIDEKTPHNETNEDATHKALEALSAENKELKEKLSKSHQQPKNEENIKIQVEIAEQKINEDTAAFQESNSPTLSVDNRPKKKILLLDDSGSSSSSLPPIKIYIHQDEIVAQHQDEVVTQHQDEVV

-23 EVVAQHQDEVVAQ
+23 EVV
-36 HQDEVVTQHQDEVVT
+36 T
-51 QHQDE
+51 
-56 VVTQHQD
+56 
-63 EVVTQHQDEV
+63 
-73 VAQHQDEV
+73 
-81 VAQHQDEVVT
+81 QHQDEVVT

-544 KVTESL
+544 KVT
-550 GDGKHTFTLVEK
+550 
-562 NKNGKI
+562 
-568 NTFNGYFIV
+568 
-577 DTRAPELTASISGIK
+577 
-592 DGKIH
+592 
-597 DPNVVFIGKTEPRAL
+597 
-612 VTISV
+612 
-617 LGGTYQT
+617 
-624 KADNKGDWSYPLN
+624 
-637 NKELSV
+637 
-643 NQTINYSVIASNAA
+643 
-657 GNRSK
+657 
-662 ASGSFYIDTINLTV
+662 
-676 GIDDQNSSKD
+676 
-686 KDVVTNNNKP
+686 
-696 IFSGVT
+696 
-702 ENDSNVSLKINNDMY
+702 
-717 STKADQYGHWSIEL
+717 
-731 QKELPDDTY
+731 
-740 TYTVTVNK
+740 
-748 GDKMNYISDKITID
+748 
-762 TVALPTHINPVN
+762 
-774 DFDSHIHHDSYYTNT
+774 
-789 NQPTL
+789 
-794 TGISEP
+794 
-800 HAKII
+800 
-805 LNINNN
+805 
-811 TSETMADENG
+811 
-821 NWELKTVSLKE
+821 
-832 GNTENNYSIK
+832 
-842 IIDRAGNISE
+842 
-852 EVTGQIIFDNTPPEL
+852 
-867 NNVSI
+867 
-872 HHQDSDNQLVTLS
+872 
-885 GKTKSNS
+885 
-892 MIVLS
+892 
-897 CDDNNDYSTRANNEG
+897 
-912 EWMLKTYNRK
+912 
-922 DESYNIKVIDQ
+922 
-933 AGNESEWVIKTP
+933 
-945 ASDTTTIVPE
+945 
-955 KVEIIDTHNIQNDS
+955 
-969 MNIIAAEIPPSENGV
+969 
-984 HSQYSADVGIEHH
+984 
-997 NELSL
+997 

>member
-1 VTQHQDEVV
+1 MKSVSVTNFDYENTRVAKLKVSGFDIIITDSHGEKTRIIDGLPGILTGELKLQNENGKDIDSTEIINSIDASRLGLDVSVLGSLLNGNDVIPPQEKIDEKTPHNETNEDATHKALEALSAENKELKEKLSKSHQQPKNEENIKIQVEIAEQKINEDTAAFQESNSPTLSVDNRPKKKILLLDDSGSSSSSLPPIKIYIHQDEIVAQHQDEVV

-23 EVVAQHQDEVVAQ
+23 EVVAQHQDEVVAQHQDEVVTQ

-731 QKELPDDTY
+731 QK
-740 TYTVTVNK
+740 
-748 GDKMNYISDKITID
+748 
-762 TVALPTHINPVN
+762 
-774 DFDSHIHHDSYYTNT
+774 
-789 NQPTL
+789 
-794 TGISEP
+794 
-800 HAKII
+800 
-805 LNINNN
+805 
-811 TSETMADENG
+811 
-821 NWELKTVSLKE
+821 
-832 GNTENNYSIK
+832 
-842 IIDRAGNISE
+842 
-852 EVTGQIIFDNTPPEL
+852 
-867 NNVSI
+867 
-872 HHQDSDNQLVTLS
+872 
-885 GKTKSNS
+885 
-892 MIVLS
+892 
-897 CDDNNDYSTRANNEG
+897 
-912 EWMLKTYNRK
+912 
-922 DESYNIKVIDQ
+922 
-933 AGNESEWVIKTP
+933 
-945 ASDTTTIVPE
+945 
-955 KVEIIDTHNIQNDS
+955 
-969 MNIIAAEIPPSENGV
+969 
-984 HSQYSADVGIEHH
+984 
-997 NELSL
+997 

>member
-1 VTQHQDEVV
+1 MKSVSVTNFDYENTRVAKLKVSGFDIIITDSHGEKTRIIDGLPGILTGELKLQNENGKDIDSTEIINSIDASRLGLDVSVLGSLLNGNDVIPPQEKIDEKTPHNETNEDATHKALEALSAENKELKEKLSKSHQQPKNEENIKIQVEIAEQKINEDTAAFQESNSPTLSVDNRPKKKILLLDDSGSSSSSLPPIKIYIHQDEIV
-10 AQHQDEVVAQHQD
+10 A
-23 EVVAQHQDEVVAQ
+23 
-36 HQDEVVTQHQDEVVT
+36 
-51 QHQDE
+51 
-56 VVTQHQD
+56 QHQD

-637 NKELSV
+637 
-643 NQTINYSVIASNAA
+643 
-657 GNRSK
+657 
-662 ASGSFYIDTINLTV
+662 
-676 GIDDQNSSKD
+676 
-686 KDVVTNNNKP
+686 
-696 IFSGVT
+696 
-702 ENDSNVSLKINNDMY
+702 
-717 STKADQYGHWSIEL
+717 
-731 QKELPDDTY
+731 
-740 TYTVTVNK
+740 
-748 GDKMNYISDKITID
+748 
-762 TVALPTHINPVN
+762 
-774 DFDSHIHHDSYYTNT
+774 
-789 NQPTL
+789 
-794 TGISEP
+794 
-800 HAKII
+800 
-805 LNINNN
+805 
-811 TSETMADENG
+811 
-821 NWELKTVSLKE
+821 
-832 GNTENNYSIK
+832 
-842 IIDRAGNISE
+842 
-852 EVTGQIIFDNTPPEL
+852 
-867 NNVSI
+867 
-872 HHQDSDNQLVTLS
+872 
-885 GKTKSNS
+885 
-892 MIVLS
+892 
-897 CDDNNDYSTRANNEG
+897 
-912 EWMLKTYNRK
+912 
-922 DESYNIKVIDQ
+922 
-933 AGNESEWVIKTP
+933 
-945 ASDTTTIVPE
+945 
-955 KVEIIDTHNIQNDS
+955 
-969 MNIIAAEIPPSENGV
+969 
-984 HSQYSADVGIEHH
+984 
-997 NELSL
+997 

>member
-1 VTQHQDEVV
+1 MKSVSVTNFDYENTRVAKLKVSGFDIIITDSHGEKTRIIDGLPGILTGELKLQNENGKDIDSTEIINSIDASRLGLDVSVLGSLLNGNDVIPPQEKIDEKTPHNETNEDATHKALEALSAENKELKEKLSKSHQQPKNEENIKIQVEIAEQKINEDTAAFQESNSPTLSVDNRPKKKILLLDDSGSSSSSLPPIKIYIHQDEIVAQHQDEVVTQHQDEVV

-624 KADNKGDWSYPLN
+624 KADNKGD
-637 NKELSV
+637 
-643 NQTINYSVIASNAA
+643 
-657 GNRSK
+657 
-662 ASGSFYIDTINLTV
+662 
-676 GIDDQNSSKD
+676 
-686 KDVVTNNNKP
+686 
-696 IFSGVT
+696 
-702 ENDSNVSLKINNDMY
+702 
-717 STKADQYGHWSIEL
+717 
-731 QKELPDDTY
+731 
-740 TYTVTVNK
+740 
-748 GDKMNYISDKITID
+748 
-762 TVALPTHINPVN
+762 
-774 DFDSHIHHDSYYTNT
+774 
-789 NQPTL
+789 
-794 TGISEP
+794 
-800 HAKII
+800 
-805 LNINNN
+805 
-811 TSETMADENG
+811 
-821 NWELKTVSLKE
+821 
-832 GNTENNYSIK
+832 
-842 IIDRAGNISE
+842 
-852 EVTGQIIFDNTPPEL
+852 
-867 NNVSI
+867 
-872 HHQDSDNQLVTLS
+872 
-885 GKTKSNS
+885 
-892 MIVLS
+892 
-897 CDDNNDYSTRANNEG
+897 
-912 EWMLKTYNRK
+912 
-922 DESYNIKVIDQ
+922 
-933 AGNESEWVIKTP
+933 
-945 ASDTTTIVPE
+945 
-955 KVEIIDTHNIQNDS
+955 
-969 MNIIAAEIPPSENGV
+969 
-984 HSQYSADVGIEHH
+984 
-997 NELSL
+997 

>member
-1 VTQHQDEVV
+1 MKSVSVTNFDYENTRVAKLKVSGFDIIITDSHGEKTRIIDGLPGILTGELKLQNENGKDIDSTEIINSIDASRLGLDVSVLGSLLNGNDVIPPQEKIDEKTPHNETNEDATHKALEALSAENKELKEKLSKSHQQPKNEENIKIQVEIAEQKINEDTAAFQESNSPTLSVDNRPKKKILLLDDSGSSSSSLPPIKIYIHQDEIVAQHQDEVVTQHQDEVV
-10 AQHQDEVVAQHQD
+10 AQHQDEVVA
-23 EVVAQHQDEVVAQ
+23 
-36 HQDEVVTQHQDEVVT
+36 
-51 QHQDE
+51 
-56 VVTQHQD
+56 QHQD

-731 QKELPDDTY
+731 Q
-740 TYTVTVNK
+740 
-748 GDKMNYISDKITID
+748 
-762 TVALPTHINPVN
+762 
-774 DFDSHIHHDSYYTNT
+774 
-789 NQPTL
+789 
-794 TGISEP
+794 
-800 HAKII
+800 
-805 LNINNN
+805 
-811 TSETMADENG
+811 
-821 NWELKTVSLKE
+821 
-832 GNTENNYSIK
+832 
-842 IIDRAGNISE
+842 
-852 EVTGQIIFDNTPPEL
+852 
-867 NNVSI
+867 
-872 HHQDSDNQLVTLS
+872 
-885 GKTKSNS
+885 
-892 MIVLS
+892 
-897 CDDNNDYSTRANNEG
+897 
-912 EWMLKTYNRK
+912 
-922 DESYNIKVIDQ
+922 
-933 AGNESEWVIKTP
+933 
-945 ASDTTTIVPE
+945 
-955 KVEIIDTHNIQNDS
+955 
-969 MNIIAAEIPPSENGV
+969 
-984 HSQYSADVGIEHH
+984 
-997 NELSL
+997 

>member
-1 VTQHQDEVV
+1 MKSVSVTNFDYENTRVAKLKVSGFDIIITDSHGEKTRIIDGLPGILTGELKLQNENGKDIDSTEIINSIDASRLGLDVSVLGSLLNGNDVIPPQEKIDEKTPHNETNEDATHKALEALSAENKELKEKLSKSHQQPKNEENIKIQVEIAEQKINEDTAAFQESNSPTLSVDNRPKKKILLLDDSGSSSSSLPPIKIYIHQDEIV
-10 AQHQDEVVAQHQD
+10 A
-23 EVVAQHQDEVVAQ
+23 
-36 HQDEVVTQHQDEVVT
+36 

-643 NQTINYSVIASNAA
+643 N
-657 GNRSK
+657 
-662 ASGSFYIDTINLTV
+662 
-676 GIDDQNSSKD
+676 
-686 KDVVTNNNKP
+686 
-696 IFSGVT
+696 
-702 ENDSNVSLKINNDMY
+702 
-717 STKADQYGHWSIEL
+717 
-731 QKELPDDTY
+731 
-740 TYTVTVNK
+740 
-748 GDKMNYISDKITID
+748 
-762 TVALPTHINPVN
+762 
-774 DFDSHIHHDSYYTNT
+774 
-789 NQPTL
+789 
-794 TGISEP
+794 
-800 HAKII
+800 
-805 LNINNN
+805 
-811 TSETMADENG
+811 
-821 NWELKTVSLKE
+821 
-832 GNTENNYSIK
+832 
-842 IIDRAGNISE
+842 
-852 EVTGQIIFDNTPPEL
+852 
-867 NNVSI
+867 
-872 HHQDSDNQLVTLS
+872 
-885 GKTKSNS
+885 
-892 MIVLS
+892 
-897 CDDNNDYSTRANNEG
+897 
-912 EWMLKTYNRK
+912 
-922 DESYNIKVIDQ
+922 
-933 AGNESEWVIKTP
+933 
-945 ASDTTTIVPE
+945 
-955 KVEIIDTHNIQNDS
+955 
-969 MNIIAAEIPPSENGV
+969 
-984 HSQYSADVGIEHH
+984 
-997 NELSL
+997 

>member
-1 VTQHQDEVV
+1 MKSVSVTNFDYENTRVAKLKVSGFDIIITDSHGEKTRIIDGLPGILTGELKLQNENGKDIDSTEIINSIDASRLGLDVSVLGSLLNGNDVIPPQEKIDEKTPHNETNEDATHKALEALSAENKELKEKLSKSHQQPKNEENIKIQVEIAEQKINEDTAAFQESNSPTLSVDNRPKKKILLLDDSGSSSSSLPPIKIYIHQDEIV
-10 AQHQDEVVAQHQD
+10 A
-23 EVVAQHQDEVVAQ
+23 
-36 HQDEVVTQHQDEVVT
+36 

-357 SFKETDPAGNSNQKN
+357 SFKETDPAG
-372 IKFNFF
+372 
-378 TDKPDVSADL
+378 
-388 SPDSDTGIHGDKIT
+388 
-402 NNLSP
+402 
-407 TLTGK
+407 
-412 ISSARLSP
+412 
-420 DMIGRSKISLTI
+420 
-432 DGVTYSN
+432 
-439 ISVDKNGNWSFKLPV
+439 
-454 ELSPGYIYH
+454 
-463 YTVNASD
+463 
-470 FVGNTNS
+470 
-477 YTSFI
+477 
-482 KTSPL
+482 
-487 SGSLDIDSITGQNSI
+487 
-502 IETSNKLPTLSG
+502 
-514 TATIGSELVININNT
+514 
-529 SQKVSVDSSTGAWTY
+529 
-544 KVTESL
+544 
-550 GDGKHTFTLVEK
+550 
-562 NKNGKI
+562 
-568 NTFNGYFIV
+568 
-577 DTRAPELTASISGIK
+577 
-592 DGKIH
+592 
-597 DPNVVFIGKTEPRAL
+597 
-612 VTISV
+612 
-617 LGGTYQT
+617 
-624 KADNKGDWSYPLN
+624 
-637 NKELSV
+637 
-643 NQTINYSVIASNAA
+643 
-657 GNRSK
+657 
-662 ASGSFYIDTINLTV
+662 
-676 GIDDQNSSKD
+676 
-686 KDVVTNNNKP
+686 
-696 IFSGVT
+696 
-702 ENDSNVSLKINNDMY
+702 
-717 STKADQYGHWSIEL
+717 
-731 QKELPDDTY
+731 
-740 TYTVTVNK
+740 
-748 GDKMNYISDKITID
+748 
-762 TVALPTHINPVN
+762 
-774 DFDSHIHHDSYYTNT
+774 
-789 NQPTL
+789 
-794 TGISEP
+794 
-800 HAKII
+800 
-805 LNINNN
+805 
-811 TSETMADENG
+811 
-821 NWELKTVSLKE
+821 
-832 GNTENNYSIK
+832 
-842 IIDRAGNISE
+842 
-852 EVTGQIIFDNTPPEL
+852 
-867 NNVSI
+867 
-872 HHQDSDNQLVTLS
+872 
-885 GKTKSNS
+885 
-892 MIVLS
+892 
-897 CDDNNDYSTRANNEG
+897 
-912 EWMLKTYNRK
+912 
-922 DESYNIKVIDQ
+922 
-933 AGNESEWVIKTP
+933 
-945 ASDTTTIVPE
+945 
-955 KVEIIDTHNIQNDS
+955 
-969 MNIIAAEIPPSENGV
+969 
-984 HSQYSADVGIEHH
+984 
-997 NELSL
+997 

>member
-1 VTQHQDEVV
+1 MKSVSVTNFDYENTRVAKLKVSGFDIIITDSHGEKTRIIDGLPGILTGELKLQNENGKDIDSTEIINSIDASRLGLDVSVLGSLLNGNDVIPPQEKIDEKTPHNETNEDATHKALEALSAENKELKEKLSKSHQQPKNEENIKIQVEIAEQKINEDTAAFQESNSPTLSVDNRPKKKILLLDDSGSSSSSLPPIKIYIHQDEIV
-10 AQHQDEVVAQHQD
+10 AQHQDEVVA
-23 EVVAQHQDEVVAQ
+23 
-36 HQDEVVTQHQDEVVT
+36 
-51 QHQDE
+51 
-56 VVTQHQD
+56 
-63 EVVTQHQDEV
+63 QHQDEV

-657 GNRSK
+657 G
-662 ASGSFYIDTINLTV
+662 
-676 GIDDQNSSKD
+676 
-686 KDVVTNNNKP
+686 
-696 IFSGVT
+696 
-702 ENDSNVSLKINNDMY
+702 
-717 STKADQYGHWSIEL
+717 
-731 QKELPDDTY
+731 
-740 TYTVTVNK
+740 
-748 GDKMNYISDKITID
+748 
-762 TVALPTHINPVN
+762 
-774 DFDSHIHHDSYYTNT
+774 
-789 NQPTL
+789 
-794 TGISEP
+794 
-800 HAKII
+800 
-805 LNINNN
+805 
-811 TSETMADENG
+811 
-821 NWELKTVSLKE
+821 
-832 GNTENNYSIK
+832 
-842 IIDRAGNISE
+842 
-852 EVTGQIIFDNTPPEL
+852 
-867 NNVSI
+867 
-872 HHQDSDNQLVTLS
+872 
-885 GKTKSNS
+885 
-892 MIVLS
+892 
-897 CDDNNDYSTRANNEG
+897 
-912 EWMLKTYNRK
+912 
-922 DESYNIKVIDQ
+922 
-933 AGNESEWVIKTP
+933 
-945 ASDTTTIVPE
+945 
-955 KVEIIDTHNIQNDS
+955 
-969 MNIIAAEIPPSENGV
+969 
-984 HSQYSADVGIEHH
+984 
-997 NELSL
+997 

>member
-1 VTQHQDEVV
+1 MKSVSVTNFDYENTRVAKLKVSGFDIIITDSHGEKTRIIDGLPGILTGELKLQNENGKDIDSTEIINSIDASRLGLDVSVLGSLLNGNDVIPPQEKIDEKTPHNETNEDATHKALEALSAENKELKEKLSKSHQQPKNEENIKIQVEIAEQKINEDTAAFQESNSPTLSVDNRPKKKILLLDDSGSSSSSLPPIKIYIHQDEIV
-10 AQHQDEVVAQHQD
+10 A
-23 EVVAQHQDEVVAQ
+23 
-36 HQDEVVTQHQDEVVT
+36 

-502 IETSNKLPTLSG
+502 IET
-514 TATIGSELVININNT
+514 
-529 SQKVSVDSSTGAWTY
+529 
-544 KVTESL
+544 
-550 GDGKHTFTLVEK
+550 
-562 NKNGKI
+562 
-568 NTFNGYFIV
+568 
-577 DTRAPELTASISGIK
+577 
-592 DGKIH
+592 
-597 DPNVVFIGKTEPRAL
+597 
-612 VTISV
+612 
-617 LGGTYQT
+617 
-624 KADNKGDWSYPLN
+624 
-637 NKELSV
+637 
-643 NQTINYSVIASNAA
+643 
-657 GNRSK
+657 
-662 ASGSFYIDTINLTV
+662 
-676 GIDDQNSSKD
+676 
-686 KDVVTNNNKP
+686 
-696 IFSGVT
+696 
-702 ENDSNVSLKINNDMY
+702 
-717 STKADQYGHWSIEL
+717 
-731 QKELPDDTY
+731 
-740 TYTVTVNK
+740 
-748 GDKMNYISDKITID
+748 
-762 TVALPTHINPVN
+762 
-774 DFDSHIHHDSYYTNT
+774 
-789 NQPTL
+789 
-794 TGISEP
+794 
-800 HAKII
+800 
-805 LNINNN
+805 
-811 TSETMADENG
+811 
-821 NWELKTVSLKE
+821 
-832 GNTENNYSIK
+832 
-842 IIDRAGNISE
+842 
-852 EVTGQIIFDNTPPEL
+852 
-867 NNVSI
+867 
-872 HHQDSDNQLVTLS
+872 
-885 GKTKSNS
+885 
-892 MIVLS
+892 
-897 CDDNNDYSTRANNEG
+897 
-912 EWMLKTYNRK
+912 
-922 DESYNIKVIDQ
+922 
-933 AGNESEWVIKTP
+933 
-945 ASDTTTIVPE
+945 
-955 KVEIIDTHNIQNDS
+955 
-969 MNIIAAEIPPSENGV
+969 
-984 HSQYSADVGIEHH
+984 
-997 NELSL
+997 

>member
-1 VTQHQDEVV
+1 MKSVSVTNFDYENTRVAKLKVSGFDIIITDSHGEKTRIIDGLPGILTGELKLQNENGKDIDSTEIINSIDASRLGLDVSVLGSLLNGNDVIPPQEKIDEKTPHNETNEDATHKALEALSAENKELKEKLSKSHQQPKNEENIKIQVEIAEQKINEDTAAFQESNSPTLSVDNRPKKKILLLDDSGSSSSSLPPIKIYIHQDEIVAQHQDEVVTQHQDEVV
-10 AQHQDEVVAQHQD
+10 AQHQDEVVA
-23 EVVAQHQDEVVAQ
+23 
-36 HQDEVVTQHQDEVVT
+36 
-51 QHQDE
+51 
-56 VVTQHQD
+56 QHQD

-624 KADNKGDWSYPLN
+624 KADNKGDWS
-637 NKELSV
+637 
-643 NQTINYSVIASNAA
+643 
-657 GNRSK
+657 
-662 ASGSFYIDTINLTV
+662 
-676 GIDDQNSSKD
+676 
-686 KDVVTNNNKP
+686 
-696 IFSGVT
+696 
-702 ENDSNVSLKINNDMY
+702 
-717 STKADQYGHWSIEL
+717 
-731 QKELPDDTY
+731 
-740 TYTVTVNK
+740 
-748 GDKMNYISDKITID
+748 
-762 TVALPTHINPVN
+762 
-774 DFDSHIHHDSYYTNT
+774 
-789 NQPTL
+789 
-794 TGISEP
+794 
-800 HAKII
+800 
-805 LNINNN
+805 
-811 TSETMADENG
+811 
-821 NWELKTVSLKE
+821 
-832 GNTENNYSIK
+832 
-842 IIDRAGNISE
+842 
-852 EVTGQIIFDNTPPEL
+852 
-867 NNVSI
+867 
-872 HHQDSDNQLVTLS
+872 
-885 GKTKSNS
+885 
-892 MIVLS
+892 
-897 CDDNNDYSTRANNEG
+897 
-912 EWMLKTYNRK
+912 
-922 DESYNIKVIDQ
+922 
-933 AGNESEWVIKTP
+933 
-945 ASDTTTIVPE
+945 
-955 KVEIIDTHNIQNDS
+955 
-969 MNIIAAEIPPSENGV
+969 
-984 HSQYSADVGIEHH
+984 
-997 NELSL
+997 

>member
-1 VTQHQDEVV
+1 MKSVSVTNFDYENTRVAKLKVSGFDIIITDSHGEKTRIIDGLPGILTGELKLQNENGKDIDSTEIINSIDASRLGLDVSVLGSLLNGNDVIPPQEKIDEKTPHNETNEDATHKALEALSAENKELKEKLSKSHQQPKNEENIKIQVEIAEQKINEDTAAFQESNSPTLSVDNRPKKKILLLDDSGSSSSSLPPIKIYIHQDEIV
-10 AQHQDEVVAQHQD
+10 A
-23 EVVAQHQDEVVAQ
+23 
-36 HQDEVVTQHQDEVVT
+36 
-51 QHQDE
+51 
-56 VVTQHQD
+56 QHQD

-686 KDVVTNNNKP
+686 K
-696 IFSGVT
+696 
-702 ENDSNVSLKINNDMY
+702 
-717 STKADQYGHWSIEL
+717 
-731 QKELPDDTY
+731 
-740 TYTVTVNK
+740 
-748 GDKMNYISDKITID
+748 
-762 TVALPTHINPVN
+762 
-774 DFDSHIHHDSYYTNT
+774 
-789 NQPTL
+789 
-794 TGISEP
+794 
-800 HAKII
+800 
-805 LNINNN
+805 
-811 TSETMADENG
+811 
-821 NWELKTVSLKE
+821 
-832 GNTENNYSIK
+832 
-842 IIDRAGNISE
+842 
-852 EVTGQIIFDNTPPEL
+852 
-867 NNVSI
+867 
-872 HHQDSDNQLVTLS
+872 
-885 GKTKSNS
+885 
-892 MIVLS
+892 
-897 CDDNNDYSTRANNEG
+897 
-912 EWMLKTYNRK
+912 
-922 DESYNIKVIDQ
+922 
-933 AGNESEWVIKTP
+933 
-945 ASDTTTIVPE
+945 
-955 KVEIIDTHNIQNDS
+955 
-969 MNIIAAEIPPSENGV
+969 
-984 HSQYSADVGIEHH
+984 
-997 NELSL
+997 

>member
-1 VTQHQDEVV
+1 MKSVSVTNFDYENTRVAKLKVSGFDIIITDSHGEKTRIIDGLPGILTGELKLQNENGKDIDSTEIINSIDASRLGLDVSVLGSLLNGNDVIPPQEKIDEKTPHNETNEDATHKALEALSAENKELKEKLSKSHQQPKNEENIKIQVEIAEQKINEDTAAFQESNSPTLSVDNRPKKKILLLDDSGSSSSSLPPIKIYIHQDEIV
-10 AQHQDEVVAQHQD
+10 A
-23 EVVAQHQDEVVAQ
+23 
-36 HQDEVVTQHQDEVVT
+36 
-51 QHQDE
+51 
-56 VVTQHQD
+56 QHQD

-487 SGSLDIDSITGQNSI
+487 SGSLDIDSIT
-502 IETSNKLPTLSG
+502 
-514 TATIGSELVININNT
+514 
-529 SQKVSVDSSTGAWTY
+529 
-544 KVTESL
+544 
-550 GDGKHTFTLVEK
+550 
-562 NKNGKI
+562 
-568 NTFNGYFIV
+568 
-577 DTRAPELTASISGIK
+577 
-592 DGKIH
+592 
-597 DPNVVFIGKTEPRAL
+597 
-612 VTISV
+612 
-617 LGGTYQT
+617 
-624 KADNKGDWSYPLN
+624 
-637 NKELSV
+637 
-643 NQTINYSVIASNAA
+643 
-657 GNRSK
+657 
-662 ASGSFYIDTINLTV
+662 
-676 GIDDQNSSKD
+676 
-686 KDVVTNNNKP
+686 
-696 IFSGVT
+696 
-702 ENDSNVSLKINNDMY
+702 
-717 STKADQYGHWSIEL
+717 
-731 QKELPDDTY
+731 
-740 TYTVTVNK
+740 
-748 GDKMNYISDKITID
+748 
-762 TVALPTHINPVN
+762 
-774 DFDSHIHHDSYYTNT
+774 
-789 NQPTL
+789 
-794 TGISEP
+794 
-800 HAKII
+800 
-805 LNINNN
+805 
-811 TSETMADENG
+811 
-821 NWELKTVSLKE
+821 
-832 GNTENNYSIK
+832 
-842 IIDRAGNISE
+842 
-852 EVTGQIIFDNTPPEL
+852 
-867 NNVSI
+867 
-872 HHQDSDNQLVTLS
+872 
-885 GKTKSNS
+885 
-892 MIVLS
+892 
-897 CDDNNDYSTRANNEG
+897 
-912 EWMLKTYNRK
+912 
-922 DESYNIKVIDQ
+922 
-933 AGNESEWVIKTP
+933 
-945 ASDTTTIVPE
+945 
-955 KVEIIDTHNIQNDS
+955 
-969 MNIIAAEIPPSENGV
+969 
-984 HSQYSADVGIEHH
+984 
-997 NELSL
+997 

>member
-1 VTQHQDEVV
+1 MKSVSVTNFDYENTRVAKLKVSGFDIIITDSHGEKTRIIDGLPGILTGELKLQNENGKDIDSTEIINSIDASRLGLDVSVLGSLLNGNDVIPPQEKIDEKTPHNETNEDATHKALEALSAENKELKEKLSKSHQQPKNEENIKIQVEIAEQKINEDTAAFQESNSPTLSVDNRPKKKILLLDDSGSSSSSLPPIKIYIHQDEIVAQHQDEVVTQHQDEVV

-23 EVVAQHQDEVVAQ
+23 EVVAQHQDEVVA
-36 HQDEVVTQHQDEVVT
+36 

-662 ASGSFYIDTINLTV
+662 ASGS
-676 GIDDQNSSKD
+676 
-686 KDVVTNNNKP
+686 
-696 IFSGVT
+696 
-702 ENDSNVSLKINNDMY
+702 
-717 STKADQYGHWSIEL
+717 
-731 QKELPDDTY
+731 
-740 TYTVTVNK
+740 
-748 GDKMNYISDKITID
+748 
-762 TVALPTHINPVN
+762 
-774 DFDSHIHHDSYYTNT
+774 
-789 NQPTL
+789 
-794 TGISEP
+794 
-800 HAKII
+800 
-805 LNINNN
+805 
-811 TSETMADENG
+811 
-821 NWELKTVSLKE
+821 
-832 GNTENNYSIK
+832 
-842 IIDRAGNISE
+842 
-852 EVTGQIIFDNTPPEL
+852 
-867 NNVSI
+867 
-872 HHQDSDNQLVTLS
+872 
-885 GKTKSNS
+885 
-892 MIVLS
+892 
-897 CDDNNDYSTRANNEG
+897 
-912 EWMLKTYNRK
+912 
-922 DESYNIKVIDQ
+922 
-933 AGNESEWVIKTP
+933 
-945 ASDTTTIVPE
+945 
-955 KVEIIDTHNIQNDS
+955 
-969 MNIIAAEIPPSENGV
+969 
-984 HSQYSADVGIEHH
+984 
-997 NELSL
+997 

>member
-1 VTQHQDEVV
+1 MKSVSVTNFDYENTRVAKLKVSGFDIIITDSHGEKTRIIDGLPGILTGELKLQNENGKDIDSTEIINSIDASRLGLDVSVLGSLLNGNDVIPPQEKIDEKTPHNETNEDATHKALEALSAENKELKEKLSKSHQQPKNEENIKIQVEIAEQKINEDTAAFQESNSPTLSVDNRPKKKILLLDDSGSSSSSLPPIKIYIHQDEI
-10 AQHQDEVVAQHQD
+10 
-23 EVVAQHQDEVVAQ
+23 VAQ
-36 HQDEVVTQHQDEVVT
+36 HQDEVVTQHQDEVVA
-51 QHQDE
+51 
-56 VVTQHQD
+56 
-63 EVVTQHQDEV
+63 QHQDEV

-748 GDKMNYISDKITID
+748 GDKMNY
-762 TVALPTHINPVN
+762 
-774 DFDSHIHHDSYYTNT
+774 
-789 NQPTL
+789 
-794 TGISEP
+794 
-800 HAKII
+800 
-805 LNINNN
+805 
-811 TSETMADENG
+811 
-821 NWELKTVSLKE
+821 
-832 GNTENNYSIK
+832 
-842 IIDRAGNISE
+842 
-852 EVTGQIIFDNTPPEL
+852 
-867 NNVSI
+867 
-872 HHQDSDNQLVTLS
+872 
-885 GKTKSNS
+885 
-892 MIVLS
+892 
-897 CDDNNDYSTRANNEG
+897 
-912 EWMLKTYNRK
+912 
-922 DESYNIKVIDQ
+922 
-933 AGNESEWVIKTP
+933 
-945 ASDTTTIVPE
+945 
-955 KVEIIDTHNIQNDS
+955 
-969 MNIIAAEIPPSENGV
+969 
-984 HSQYSADVGIEHH
+984 
-997 NELSL
+997 

>member
-1 VTQHQDEVV
+1 MKSVSVTNFDYENTRVAKLKVSGFDIIITDSHGEKTRIIDGLPGILTGELKLQNENGKDIDSTEIINSIDASRLGLDVSVLGSLLNGNDVIPPQEKIDEKTPHNETNEDATHKALEALSAENKELKEKLSKSHQQPKNEENIKIQVEIAEQKINEDTAAFQESNSPTLSVDNRPKKKILLLDDSGSSSSSLPPIKIYIHQDEIVAQHQDEVVTQHQDEVV

-617 LGGTYQT
+617 LG
-624 KADNKGDWSYPLN
+624 
-637 NKELSV
+637 
-643 NQTINYSVIASNAA
+643 
-657 GNRSK
+657 
-662 ASGSFYIDTINLTV
+662 
-676 GIDDQNSSKD
+676 
-686 KDVVTNNNKP
+686 
-696 IFSGVT
+696 
-702 ENDSNVSLKINNDMY
+702 
-717 STKADQYGHWSIEL
+717 
-731 QKELPDDTY
+731 
-740 TYTVTVNK
+740 
-748 GDKMNYISDKITID
+748 
-762 TVALPTHINPVN
+762 
-774 DFDSHIHHDSYYTNT
+774 
-789 NQPTL
+789 
-794 TGISEP
+794 
-800 HAKII
+800 
-805 LNINNN
+805 
-811 TSETMADENG
+811 
-821 NWELKTVSLKE
+821 
-832 GNTENNYSIK
+832 
-842 IIDRAGNISE
+842 
-852 EVTGQIIFDNTPPEL
+852 
-867 NNVSI
+867 
-872 HHQDSDNQLVTLS
+872 
-885 GKTKSNS
+885 
-892 MIVLS
+892 
-897 CDDNNDYSTRANNEG
+897 
-912 EWMLKTYNRK
+912 
-922 DESYNIKVIDQ
+922 
-933 AGNESEWVIKTP
+933 
-945 ASDTTTIVPE
+945 
-955 KVEIIDTHNIQNDS
+955 
-969 MNIIAAEIPPSENGV
+969 
-984 HSQYSADVGIEHH
+984 
-997 NELSL
+997 

>member
-1 VTQHQDEVV
+1 MKSVSVTNFDYENTRVAKLKVSGFDIIITDSHGEKTRIIDGLPGILTGELKLQNENGKDIDSTEIINSIDASRLGLDVSVLGSLLNGNDVIPPQEKIDEKTPHNETNEDATHKALEALSAENKELKEKLSKSHQQPKNEENIKIQVEIAEQKINEDTAAFQESNSPTLSVDNRPKKKILLLDDSGSSSSSLPPIKIYIHQDEIV
-10 AQHQDEVVAQHQD
+10 A
-23 EVVAQHQDEVVAQ
+23 
-36 HQDEVVTQHQDEVVT
+36 

-562 NKNGKI
+562 NKNG
-568 NTFNGYFIV
+568 
-577 DTRAPELTASISGIK
+577 
-592 DGKIH
+592 
-597 DPNVVFIGKTEPRAL
+597 
-612 VTISV
+612 
-617 LGGTYQT
+617 
-624 KADNKGDWSYPLN
+624 
-637 NKELSV
+637 
-643 NQTINYSVIASNAA
+643 
-657 GNRSK
+657 
-662 ASGSFYIDTINLTV
+662 
-676 GIDDQNSSKD
+676 
-686 KDVVTNNNKP
+686 
-696 IFSGVT
+696 
-702 ENDSNVSLKINNDMY
+702 
-717 STKADQYGHWSIEL
+717 
-731 QKELPDDTY
+731 
-740 TYTVTVNK
+740 
-748 GDKMNYISDKITID
+748 
-762 TVALPTHINPVN
+762 
-774 DFDSHIHHDSYYTNT
+774 
-789 NQPTL
+789 
-794 TGISEP
+794 
-800 HAKII
+800 
-805 LNINNN
+805 
-811 TSETMADENG
+811 
-821 NWELKTVSLKE
+821 
-832 GNTENNYSIK
+832 
-842 IIDRAGNISE
+842 
-852 EVTGQIIFDNTPPEL
+852 
-867 NNVSI
+867 
-872 HHQDSDNQLVTLS
+872 
-885 GKTKSNS
+885 
-892 MIVLS
+892 
-897 CDDNNDYSTRANNEG
+897 
-912 EWMLKTYNRK
+912 
-922 DESYNIKVIDQ
+922 
-933 AGNESEWVIKTP
+933 
-945 ASDTTTIVPE
+945 
-955 KVEIIDTHNIQNDS
+955 
-969 MNIIAAEIPPSENGV
+969 
-984 HSQYSADVGIEHH
+984 
-997 NELSL
+997 

>member
-1 VTQHQDEVV
+1 MKSVSVTNFDYENTRVAKLKVSGFDIIITDSHGEKTRIIDGLPGILTGELKLQNENGKDIDSTEIINSIDASRLGLDVSVLGSLLNGNDVIPPQEKIDEKTPHNETNEDATHKALEALSAENKELKEKLSKSHQQPKNEENIKIQVEIAEQKINEDTAAFQESNSPTLSVDNRPKKKILLLDDSGSSSSSLPPIKIYIHQDEIVAQHQDEVVTQHQDEVV

-702 ENDSNVSLKINNDMY
+702 ENDSN
-717 STKADQYGHWSIEL
+717 
-731 QKELPDDTY
+731 
-740 TYTVTVNK
+740 
-748 GDKMNYISDKITID
+748 
-762 TVALPTHINPVN
+762 
-774 DFDSHIHHDSYYTNT
+774 
-789 NQPTL
+789 
-794 TGISEP
+794 
-800 HAKII
+800 
-805 LNINNN
+805 
-811 TSETMADENG
+811 
-821 NWELKTVSLKE
+821 
-832 GNTENNYSIK
+832 
-842 IIDRAGNISE
+842 
-852 EVTGQIIFDNTPPEL
+852 
-867 NNVSI
+867 
-872 HHQDSDNQLVTLS
+872 
-885 GKTKSNS
+885 
-892 MIVLS
+892 
-897 CDDNNDYSTRANNEG
+897 
-912 EWMLKTYNRK
+912 
-922 DESYNIKVIDQ
+922 
-933 AGNESEWVIKTP
+933 
-945 ASDTTTIVPE
+945 
-955 KVEIIDTHNIQNDS
+955 
-969 MNIIAAEIPPSENGV
+969 
-984 HSQYSADVGIEHH
+984 
-997 NELSL
+997 

>member
-1 VTQHQDEVV
+1 MKSVSVTNFDYENTRVAKLKVSGFDIIITDSHGEKTRIIDGLPGILTGELKLQNENGKDIDSTEIINSIDASRLGLDVSVLGSLLNGNDVIPPQEKIDEKTPHNETNEDATHKALEALSAENKELKEKLSKSHQQPKNEENIKIQVEIAEQKINEDTAAFQESNSPTLSVDNRPKKKILLLDDSGSSSSSLPPIKIYIHQDEIVAQHQDEVVTQHQDEVV
-10 AQHQDEVVAQHQD
+10 AQHQDEVVA
-23 EVVAQHQDEVVAQ
+23 
-36 HQDEVVTQHQDEVVT
+36 
-51 QHQDE
+51 
-56 VVTQHQD
+56 QHQD

-439 ISVDKNGNWSFKLPV
+439 ISVDKNGNWSFKL
-454 ELSPGYIYH
+454 
-463 YTVNASD
+463 
-470 FVGNTNS
+470 
-477 YTSFI
+477 
-482 KTSPL
+482 
-487 SGSLDIDSITGQNSI
+487 
-502 IETSNKLPTLSG
+502 
-514 TATIGSELVININNT
+514 
-529 SQKVSVDSSTGAWTY
+529 
-544 KVTESL
+544 
-550 GDGKHTFTLVEK
+550 
-562 NKNGKI
+562 
-568 NTFNGYFIV
+568 
-577 DTRAPELTASISGIK
+577 
-592 DGKIH
+592 
-597 DPNVVFIGKTEPRAL
+597 
-612 VTISV
+612 
-617 LGGTYQT
+617 
-624 KADNKGDWSYPLN
+624 
-637 NKELSV
+637 
-643 NQTINYSVIASNAA
+643 
-657 GNRSK
+657 
-662 ASGSFYIDTINLTV
+662 
-676 GIDDQNSSKD
+676 
-686 KDVVTNNNKP
+686 
-696 IFSGVT
+696 
-702 ENDSNVSLKINNDMY
+702 
-717 STKADQYGHWSIEL
+717 
-731 QKELPDDTY
+731 
-740 TYTVTVNK
+740 
-748 GDKMNYISDKITID
+748 
-762 TVALPTHINPVN
+762 
-774 DFDSHIHHDSYYTNT
+774 
-789 NQPTL
+789 
-794 TGISEP
+794 
-800 HAKII
+800 
-805 LNINNN
+805 
-811 TSETMADENG
+811 
-821 NWELKTVSLKE
+821 
-832 GNTENNYSIK
+832 
-842 IIDRAGNISE
+842 
-852 EVTGQIIFDNTPPEL
+852 
-867 NNVSI
+867 
-872 HHQDSDNQLVTLS
+872 
-885 GKTKSNS
+885 
-892 MIVLS
+892 
-897 CDDNNDYSTRANNEG
+897 
-912 EWMLKTYNRK
+912 
-922 DESYNIKVIDQ
+922 
-933 AGNESEWVIKTP
+933 
-945 ASDTTTIVPE
+945 
-955 KVEIIDTHNIQNDS
+955 
-969 MNIIAAEIPPSENGV
+969 
-984 HSQYSADVGIEHH
+984 
-997 NELSL
+997 

>member
-1 VTQHQDEVV
+1 MKSVSVTNFDYENTRVAKLKVSGFDIIITDSHGEKTRIIDGLPGILTGELKLQNENGKDIDSTEIINSIDASRLGLDVSVLGSLLNGNDVIPPQEKIDEKTPHNETNEDATHKALEALSAENKELKEKLSKSHQQPKNEENIKIQVEIAEQKINEDTAAFQESNSPTLSVDNRPKKKILLLDDSGSSSSSLPPIKIYIHQDEIVAQHQDEVVTQHQDEVV
-10 AQHQDEVVAQHQD
+10 AQHQDEVVA
-23 EVVAQHQDEVVAQ
+23 
-36 HQDEVVTQHQDEVVT
+36 
-51 QHQDE
+51 
-56 VVTQHQD
+56 QHQD

-662 ASGSFYIDTINLTV
+662 ASGSFYI
-676 GIDDQNSSKD
+676 
-686 KDVVTNNNKP
+686 
-696 IFSGVT
+696 
-702 ENDSNVSLKINNDMY
+702 
-717 STKADQYGHWSIEL
+717 
-731 QKELPDDTY
+731 
-740 TYTVTVNK
+740 
-748 GDKMNYISDKITID
+748 
-762 TVALPTHINPVN
+762 
-774 DFDSHIHHDSYYTNT
+774 
-789 NQPTL
+789 
-794 TGISEP
+794 
-800 HAKII
+800 
-805 LNINNN
+805 
-811 TSETMADENG
+811 
-821 NWELKTVSLKE
+821 
-832 GNTENNYSIK
+832 
-842 IIDRAGNISE
+842 
-852 EVTGQIIFDNTPPEL
+852 
-867 NNVSI
+867 
-872 HHQDSDNQLVTLS
+872 
-885 GKTKSNS
+885 
-892 MIVLS
+892 
-897 CDDNNDYSTRANNEG
+897 
-912 EWMLKTYNRK
+912 
-922 DESYNIKVIDQ
+922 
-933 AGNESEWVIKTP
+933 
-945 ASDTTTIVPE
+945 
-955 KVEIIDTHNIQNDS
+955 
-969 MNIIAAEIPPSENGV
+969 
-984 HSQYSADVGIEHH
+984 
-997 NELSL
+997 

>member
-1 VTQHQDEVV
+1 MKSVSVTNFDYENTRVAKLKVSGFDIIITDSHGEKTRIIDGLPGILTGELKLQNENGKDIDSTEIINSIDASRLGLDVSVLGSLLNGNDVIPPQEKIDEKTPHNETNEDATHKALEALSAENKELKEKLSKSHQQPKNEENIKIQVEIAEQKINEDTAAFQESNSPTLSVDNRPKKKILLLDDSGSSSSSLPPIKIYIHQDEIV
-10 AQHQDEVVAQHQD
+10 A
-23 EVVAQHQDEVVAQ
+23 
-36 HQDEVVTQHQDEVVT
+36 
-51 QHQDE
+51 
-56 VVTQHQD
+56 QHQD

-502 IETSNKLPTLSG
+502 I
-514 TATIGSELVININNT
+514 
-529 SQKVSVDSSTGAWTY
+529 
-544 KVTESL
+544 
-550 GDGKHTFTLVEK
+550 
-562 NKNGKI
+562 
-568 NTFNGYFIV
+568 
-577 DTRAPELTASISGIK
+577 
-592 DGKIH
+592 
-597 DPNVVFIGKTEPRAL
+597 
-612 VTISV
+612 
-617 LGGTYQT
+617 
-624 KADNKGDWSYPLN
+624 
-637 NKELSV
+637 
-643 NQTINYSVIASNAA
+643 
-657 GNRSK
+657 
-662 ASGSFYIDTINLTV
+662 
-676 GIDDQNSSKD
+676 
-686 KDVVTNNNKP
+686 
-696 IFSGVT
+696 
-702 ENDSNVSLKINNDMY
+702 
-717 STKADQYGHWSIEL
+717 
-731 QKELPDDTY
+731 
-740 TYTVTVNK
+740 
-748 GDKMNYISDKITID
+748 
-762 TVALPTHINPVN
+762 
-774 DFDSHIHHDSYYTNT
+774 
-789 NQPTL
+789 
-794 TGISEP
+794 
-800 HAKII
+800 
-805 LNINNN
+805 
-811 TSETMADENG
+811 
-821 NWELKTVSLKE
+821 
-832 GNTENNYSIK
+832 
-842 IIDRAGNISE
+842 
-852 EVTGQIIFDNTPPEL
+852 
-867 NNVSI
+867 
-872 HHQDSDNQLVTLS
+872 
-885 GKTKSNS
+885 
-892 MIVLS
+892 
-897 CDDNNDYSTRANNEG
+897 
-912 EWMLKTYNRK
+912 
-922 DESYNIKVIDQ
+922 
-933 AGNESEWVIKTP
+933 
-945 ASDTTTIVPE
+945 
-955 KVEIIDTHNIQNDS
+955 
-969 MNIIAAEIPPSENGV
+969 
-984 HSQYSADVGIEHH
+984 
-997 NELSL
+997 

>member
-1 VTQHQDEVV
+1 MKSVSVTNFDYENTRVAKLKVSGFDIIITDSHGEKTRIIDGLPGILTGELKLQNENGKDIDSTEIINSIDASRLGLDVSVLGSLLNGNDVIPPQEKIDEKTPHNETNEDATHKALEALSAENKELKEKLSKSHQQPKNEENIKIQVEIAEQKINEDTAAFQESNSPTLSVDNRPKKKILLLDDSGSSSSSLPPIKIYIHQDEIVAQHQDEVVTQHQDEVV

-23 EVVAQHQDEVVAQ
+23 EVVAQHQDEVVA
-36 HQDEVVTQHQDEVVT
+36 QHQDEVVT

-686 KDVVTNNNKP
+686 KDVV
-696 IFSGVT
+696 
-702 ENDSNVSLKINNDMY
+702 
-717 STKADQYGHWSIEL
+717 
-731 QKELPDDTY
+731 
-740 TYTVTVNK
+740 
-748 GDKMNYISDKITID
+748 
-762 TVALPTHINPVN
+762 
-774 DFDSHIHHDSYYTNT
+774 
-789 NQPTL
+789 
-794 TGISEP
+794 
-800 HAKII
+800 
-805 LNINNN
+805 
-811 TSETMADENG
+811 
-821 NWELKTVSLKE
+821 
-832 GNTENNYSIK
+832 
-842 IIDRAGNISE
+842 
-852 EVTGQIIFDNTPPEL
+852 
-867 NNVSI
+867 
-872 HHQDSDNQLVTLS
+872 
-885 GKTKSNS
+885 
-892 MIVLS
+892 
-897 CDDNNDYSTRANNEG
+897 
-912 EWMLKTYNRK
+912 
-922 DESYNIKVIDQ
+922 
-933 AGNESEWVIKTP
+933 
-945 ASDTTTIVPE
+945 
-955 KVEIIDTHNIQNDS
+955 
-969 MNIIAAEIPPSENGV
+969 
-984 HSQYSADVGIEHH
+984 
-997 NELSL
+997 